1 MPQPPIN
8 RKPKK
13 EEIEACLPYLKK
25 QIEIINPQKF
35 ILLGEVAF
43 FVFFPDKKLKDFRGK
58 FIKKNGKEYFPT
70 YHPAAGLRF
79 PRIKKILEKDF
90 KKIKETISF

>member
-1 MPQPPIN
+1 
-8 RKPKK
+8 
-13 EEIEACLPYLKK
+13 

-58 FIKKNGKEYFPT
+58 FIKKAGKEYFVS
-70 YHPAAGLRF
+70 YHPAAGMRF